1 MEEEFGIEEK
11 EVNFRSLIEERIKP
25 SITQEEPP
33 NFDIPQRVYLS
44 NEDNDSSTVLEI
56 QAQDRIGLLYD
67 IFTTLGNLEAEV
79 LNARISTQAGA
90 AIDRFFLVDSRTEK
104 KITDKRRLTAIH
116 DELMKCL
123 YSTRIET
130 DMV

>member
-1 MEEEFGIEEK
+1 MEQEFGVEEK
-11 EVNFRSLIEERIKP
+11 EVNFRSLIEERVKP

-33 NFDIPQRVYLS
+33 NFDIPQRVYLY
-44 NEDNDSSTVLEI
+44 NEDNDFSTVLEI

-67 IFTTLGNLEAEV
+67 IFTVLGNLDAEV

-90 AIDRFFLVDSRTEK
+90 AIDRFFLVDSHTEK
-104 KITDKRRLTAIH
+104 KIIDKARLATMQE
-116 DELMKCL
+116 ELMKCL

-130 DMV
+130 DMA